1 MFEQNENKLFFVY
14 ETFSQNIISLFH
26 GNVISHDLLQ
36 KICSNIA
43 RPCKNEFY
51 VNKIKLNWLNLFKKI
66 YYGITYREP

>member
-1 MFEQNENKLFFVY
+1 MFKQNENKLFFVY
-14 ETFSQNIISLFH
+14 ETFS
-26 GNVISHDLLQ
+26 Q